1 MGRLIATYAPKGE
14 DILEVVNDQNP
25 PKWTTPL
32 PASSAVSHSCTP
44 IVPQGANAYTLSGIY
59 PVYEEPPV
67 VMGGGHA
74 YTLSGIN
81 PIYEPH
87 TLSTTIPPIAVP
99 VPVLIE
105 NPMNALN
112 ISPTHSQAVSHQ
124 NTSNQSSP
132 TLIKMPLPDYSMMAG
147 PDEQSSKTFSR
158 LRGAIKK

>member
-1 MGRLIATYAPKGE
+1 MGRLVATYAPEGG

-25 PKWTTPL
+25 PKWATPL

-87 TLSTTIPPIAVP
+87 TLSTTIPPVAVP

-112 ISPTHSQAVSHQ
+112 ISPTHSQGV
-124 NTSNQSSP
+124 SNQSSP

-158 LRGAIKK
+158 LRGTIKK